1 MSRSV
6 FYVGLLSLCAGLPP
20 IAGAADEDSPH
31 WSLQP
36 VTRPKVPRVLDDGW
50 SRNPVDRF
58 LLSHLEHNRL
68 GPSSP
73 ANRRTL
79 IRRASFDLLGLPPTP
94 DSIDAF
100 VADRTPDAWERLV
113 NRLLSS
119 PHYGERWARYWL
131 DVARYADNKGY
142 TFFGEKTY
150 PWAWAY
156 RDYVIDS
163 FNDDLPY
170 NRFLLE
176 QLAADQL
183 PLDGTPRSRAAMGFL
198 TVGGRFMDNLH
209 DMLDDQIDVVTR
221 GLMGLTVTCARC
233 HDHKYDPIP
242 QADYYS
248 LYGVFRSSS
257 QPLLPPVLEQVSDTE
272 DQRKFNAEL
281 EKRYR
286 KLRGFIENKHREVVS
301 SARSRAA
308 DYLLQ
313 AQLTLDQP
321 PTDNFMLLTTAD
333 GLNPTV
339 VLRWRVLLETARDT
353 RNPVWLP
360 WQHLASL
367 PRSSFA
373 RDAAE
378 VLNSPSTNNGSK
390 PRANPLVL
398 QALRKSPPTS
408 LAEAARRY
416 GQLLN
421 AIEKK
426 WQATLKSARQQN
438 TAPPQRLPDAAEEA
452 LRRVFHGP
460 AAPPDVP
467 RTFGWGFLALLPD
480 RPAQAA
486 YKELRKAL
494 ETWMYNGK
502 GAPPRAMVLHEH
514 ETPFSP
520 YVFERG
526 NPHRRGETVAR
537 QLPEVLAQGPRQPFQ
552 QRSGRLELA
561 HAISSPDNPFTARV
575 LVNRV
580 WLHHFG
586 EGLVRTP
593 GDFGT
598 RGTPPTHP
606 ALLDF
611 LASWFVQ
618 EAGWSIKSLHRLL
631 MTSAAYRQSSQHRPS
646 AYETDPANRLL
657 WRMQRRRLDF
667 ESMRDSH
674 LVLADILDRR
684 IGGRPLPI
692 FSSNDLQPRRSI
704 YGFVDRM
711 NPAPLLRTFD
721 VPNPVAS
728 CNQRL
733 ETTVAP
739 QALHLMNDV
748 RVHTSAQR
756 VSARTTALAGAGR
769 IRQLYRI
776 ILGRRPDQD
785 ELDSS
790 ERFLRFHKPIDTATW
805 TRLAHALLMCNE
817 AQFID

>member
-1 MSRSV
+1 MTQSALFV
-6 FYVGLLSLCAGLPP
+6 VPLLLCGGAISLAEAGDGKS
-20 IAGAADEDSPH
+20 AH

-36 VTRPKVPRVLDDGW
+36 VTRPRVPEIQSDDW
-50 SRNPVDRF
+50 SCNPVDRF
-58 LLSHLEHNRL
+58 LLSRLEQKRL
-68 GPSSP
+68 TPSPP
-73 ANRRTL
+73 ATRRTL
-79 IRRASFDLLGLPPTP
+79 IRRASFDLLGLPPHP
-94 DSIDAF
+94 DQIDTF
-100 VADRTPDAWERLV
+100 TADRAPDAWERLV
-113 NRLLSS
+113 DHLLAS

-131 DVARYADNKGY
+131 DIARYADNKGY

-156 RDYVIDS
+156 RDYVIHS

-170 NRFLLE
+170 DRFLLE

-183 PLDGTPRSRAAMGFL
+183 DLQKTPGSRAAMGFL

-221 GLMGLTVTCARC
+221 GLMGMTVTCARC

-242 QADYYS
+242 QTDYYS

-257 QPLLPPVLEQVSDTE
+257 QPLVPPVLDRLTHNRERQEFS
-272 DQRKFNAEL
+272 KEL
-281 EKRYR
+281 NTRYQ
-286 KLRGFIENKHREVVS
+286 KLREFIETKHREVVS
-301 SARSRAA
+301 TARSRAA

-339 VLRWRVLLETARDT
+339 VLRWRVLLERARDDGD
-353 RNPVWLP
+353 PVWQP
-360 WQHLASL
+360 WQQLSSLAKTT
-367 PRSSFA
+367 FA
-373 RDAAE
+373 RDSAR
-378 VLNSPSTNNGSK
+378 VLRDLSK
-390 PRANPLVL
+390 QDGTTRHVNPLVL
-398 QALRKSPPTS
+398 QVLSEPPPTN
-408 LAEAARRY
+408 LTETAARY
-416 GQLLN
+416 GRLLN
-421 AIEKK
+421 SIEAK
-426 WQATLKSARQQN
+426 WQASLKDSDQHQSPRP
-438 TAPPQRLPDAAEEA
+438 TRLPDAAEEE
-452 LRRVFHGP
+452 LRQVFHGP
-460 AAPPDVP
+460 TAPPDVP

-486 YKELRKAL
+486 YKKLRQAL
-494 ETWMYNGK
+494 DNWMYKGK

-514 ETPFSP
+514 DTPFKP

-526 NPHRRGETVAR
+526 NPYRRGEPVPR
-537 QLPEVLAQGPRQPFQ
+537 RLPAILALGPRQPFQ
-552 QRSGRLELA
+552 HRSGRLELA
-561 HAISSPDNPFTARV
+561 RAITAPQNPLTARV

-606 ALLDF
+606 ELLDY
-611 LASWFVQ
+611 LAHWFVHD
-618 EAGWSIKSLHRLL
+618 ANWSLKALHRLL
-631 MTSAAYRQSSQHRPS
+631 MTSAAYRQSSQHRPV
-646 AYETDPANRLL
+646 ADEADPANRLL
-657 WRMQRRRLDF
+657 WRMRRRRLDF

-674 LVLADILDRR
+674 LYLADSLDRT

-692 FSSNDLQPRRSI
+692 FSSTSLQPRRSI

-721 VPNPVAS
+721 VPNPIAS
-728 CNQRL
+728 CSQRL
-733 ETTVAP
+733 ETTIAP
-739 QALHLMNDV
+739 QALHLMNDG
-748 RVHTSAQR
+748 RVYTSAQQL
-756 VSARTTALAGAGR
+756 SARTARLDGTPR
-769 IRQLYRI
+769 IARLYQLIFAR
-776 ILGRRPDQD
+776 GPDPH

-790 ERFLRFHKPIDTATW
+790 RRFLQAHDVVDTATW
-805 TRLAHALLMCNE
+805 TRLAHVLLMSNE